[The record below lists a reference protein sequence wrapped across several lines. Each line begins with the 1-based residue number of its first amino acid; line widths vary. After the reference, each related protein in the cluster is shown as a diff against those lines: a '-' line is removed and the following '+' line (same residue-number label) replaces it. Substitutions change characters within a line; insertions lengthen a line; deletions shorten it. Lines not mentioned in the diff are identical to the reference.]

1 MRPDPGT
8 AQPHDLP
15 RAQKVPKTPL
25 PGALPSEA
33 TSGVLLGFQGRA
45 LSMCP
50 WAPERGDIFIQIHS
64 PSLHLVHTIKTES
77 FLVLFGQHGSP
88 LVT

>member
-8 AQPHDLP
+8 AQLHNLP

-33 TSGVLLGFQGRA
+33 TSGVLLGSQGRA
-45 LSMCP
+45 LSVCS
-50 WAPERGDIFIQIHS
+50 WAPEWGDIFIQIHS
-64 PSLHLVHTIKTES
+64 PSLH
-77 FLVLFGQHGSP
+77 
-88 LVT
+88 